1 MNTDLQVRA
10 EQFTLLKLLGSQKQL
25 LGQPLERL
33 VLVMGKH
40 HTTEVAQDLGV
51 LNRVLSCGGRVAV
64 NVSNRQWAW
73 WHIYLLLYALNLG
86 NVRHFPQKRSCVLNQ
101 QP

>member
-1 MNTDLQVRA
+1 MNTDLQIRA

-40 HTTEVAQDLGV
+40 HTTEVGQDLGV
-51 LNRVLSCGGRVAV
+51 LNRALSCSRRGTGVRNPTYNA
-64 NVSNRQWAW
+64 SNTR
-73 WHIYLLLYALNLG
+73 G
-86 NVRHFPQKRSCVLNQ
+86 NTVRLS
-101 QP
+101 